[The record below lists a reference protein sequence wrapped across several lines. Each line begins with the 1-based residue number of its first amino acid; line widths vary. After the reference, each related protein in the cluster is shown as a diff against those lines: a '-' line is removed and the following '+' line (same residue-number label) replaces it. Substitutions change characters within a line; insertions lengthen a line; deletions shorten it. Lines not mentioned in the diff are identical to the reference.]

1 MSEMMRPAPDPSVLN
16 WLNTQIAEELWL
28 NSVVVSELLF
38 SMARL
43 PAGAPK
49 RQLAETFAAMLEQ
62 DFAGRILPFDLEAA
76 VIYAGLAAACEAKGR
91 PVEMADA
98 QIAAICL
105 AQGATLATRN
115 LKHFEGLG
123 LVLVNPGAWLRVIEG
138 PEQGAACPIGGCLFT
153 H

>member
-1 MSEMMRPAPDPSVLN
+1 MIVLDTNVVSEMMRPAPDPSVLN
-16 WLNTQIAEELWL
+16 WLNTQIAGELWL

-38 SMARL
+38 GIARL
-43 PAGAPK
+43 PAGARK

-76 VIYAGLAAACEAKGR
+76 VIYAELAAGCEAKGR

-105 AQGATLATRN
+105 AQGAKLATRN

-123 LVLVNPGAWLRVIEG
+123 LVLVNPWDVALGN
-138 PEQGAACPIGGCLFT
+138 
-153 H
+153 

>member
-1 MSEMMRPAPDPSVLN
+1 MIVLDTNVVSEMMRPAPDPSVLN
-16 WLNTQIAEELWL
+16 WLNTQIAGELWL

-38 SMARL
+38 GIARL
-43 PAGAPK
+43 PAGARK

-76 VIYAGLAAACEAKGR
+76 VIYAELAAGCEAKGR

-105 AQGATLATRN
+105 AQGAKLATRN
-115 LKHFEGLG
+115 SKHFEG
-123 LVLVNPGAWLRVIEG
+123 LVLVNPWD
-138 PEQGAACPIGGCLFT
+138 GAASQ
-153 H
+153 

>member
-1 MSEMMRPAPDPSVLN
+1 MRPAPDSNVLN
-16 WLNTQIAEELWL
+16 WLNAQVAGELWL

-38 SMARL
+38 GIARL
-43 PAGAPK
+43 PAGARK
-49 RQLAETFAAMLEQ
+49 RLLTNTFSAMLEQ

-76 VIYAGLAAACEAKGR
+76 VIYAELAAGGQAKGR

-105 AQGATLATRN
+105 AQGAKLATRN

-123 LVLVNPGAWLRVIEG
+123 LVLVNPWDVASS
-138 PEQGAACPIGGCLFT
+138 P
-153 H
+153 